1 MSEGGSGSGLESLMI
16 SLNSAIMAAGYP
28 SGFKIVITWT
38 DGSQTVYKID
48 SSTAD
53 QAINAPGERKA
64 ANGNPRPDASIVG
77 DDEGNLYAGEY
88 VFRSEERRVGEEC
101 VSTGRSRWSPYNKK
115 KK

>member
-1 MSEGGSGSGLESLMI
+1 MSECGSGSGLESLMI

-53 QAINAPGERKA
+53 QAIYATGESKD
-64 ANGNPRPDASIVG
+64 ANGNTLPDASIVG
-77 DDEGNLYAGEY
+77 DDAGNLYAGAS
-88 VFRSEERRVGEEC
+88 VFNSDRKRV
-101 VSTGRSRWSPYNKK
+101 VTGRTV
-115 KK
+115 

>member
-53 QAINAPGERKA
+53 QAIYAPGESKD
-64 ANGNPRPDASIVG
+64 ANGNPLPAASIVG
-77 DDEGNLYAGEY
+77 ADAGNLSADDNA
-88 VFRSEERRVGEEC
+88 FN
-101 VSTGRSRWSPYNKK
+101 STQAFHVWVHL
-115 KK
+115 

>member
-1 MSEGGSGSGLESLMI
+1 MKSVTVRNQLGTNLASAMSEGGSGSGLESLMI

-53 QAINAPGERKA
+53 QAIYAPGESKD
-64 ANGNPRPDASIVG
+64 ANGNPLPDASIVG
-77 DDEGNLYAGEY
+77 ED
-88 VFRSEERRVGEEC
+88 RK
-101 VSTGRSRWSPYNKK
+101 STRLNSSH
-115 KK
+115 